1 MAIRVNVPRDLSR
14 VKEKVAFN
22 LTRRQLICFTL
33 AGMIGLPTFFLIK
46 GFTGNVSAATFIMM
60 AVMMPMFFMAMYE
73 RNGEAI
79 ERIIQHSIDWK
90 RQKKKPDED
99 KYPWQMFKNGICR
112 ADDNFYSKT
121 MRFSDINYKLATD
134 EDQQAIFDNW
144 KKFLNFFDS
153 SVRFEL
159 TFVNVTKDEAKF
171 YETIRIK
178 ERDDGFDDVR
188 AEYSEM
194 LNRQLDKGNNGL
206 EKTKYITFGIRAKS
220 FKEAR
225 PRLRSI
231 ENDVFNNFKKM
242 DVKAKPLSG
251 KERLELI
258 RLINRLGGDTND
270 KLKYP
275 TRNTIRTKTRY
286 ATVSAFSYD
295 APTMEDRFLMDL
307 LNSDASQVISI
318 HLQSIN
324 QNDAIKKVKKTITNI
339 DSTKIDE
346 QKKAVR
352 SGYDMDLIPG
362 DLVTY
367 GKDANSFLQDLQDQN
382 ERMFRMTFLIMN
394 TAGSKIELKNNY
406 LQTSS
411 TAQQFNCDTYKL
423 DYRQEQAL
431 YSILPLASD
440 LIHIDRSLTTSS
452 VGIFIPFTTQELMQ
466 TDDEAL
472 YYGLNA
478 LSQNIIMGDR
488 KSLSNPNGMILGKP
502 GYGKSFAA
510 KREMSNVILSTDD
523 DIIICDPEHEYSAL
537 VKKFRGQVIHVSQKS
552 KQYINPMDI
561 NENYSDGDNPVSL
574 KAEFILSLFELVM
587 DGKGGLG
594 PVEKTVIDRC
604 IHKIYEKYFDNPVPE
619 NMPILADLY
628 NALMLQEEKEAHE
641 VATALEIYVTGSL
654 NVFNNRT
661 NVDINNR
668 IVCYDIKDLGNQL
681 KKIGMLIVQ
690 DQVWC
695 RVTANRSV
703 GKATRYYM
711 DEFHLLL
718 QDKQTASY
726 SAEIYKRFRKW
737 GGIPTAITQNV
748 KDLLKSPE
756 VENIFENSEFIYM
769 LKQAP
774 KDKEILA
781 QRLGISK
788 YQISYVEKA
797 ETGEGLLIFGNLILP
812 FKDQFPND
820 LELYKIMTTK
830 PKEVAVWQKGV

>member
-22 LTRRQLICFTL
+22 LTKRQLICFTL
-33 AGMIGLPTFFLIK
+33 AGMIGVPTFFIIK
-46 GFTGNVSAATFIMM
+46 SLTDNVSAATFLMM
-60 AVMMPMFFMAMYE
+60 GVMMPMFFMAMYE
-73 RNGEAI
+73 KNGETI
-79 ERIIQHSIDWK
+79 ERIIQHAIDWK
-90 RQKKKPDED
+90 RRKPED
-99 KYPWQMFKNGICR
+99 GKSYEQMFKDGICR
-112 ADDNFYSKT
+112 VDENYYSKT

-144 KKFLNFFDS
+144 RKFLNFFDS
-153 SVRFEL
+153 SVHFEL
-159 TFVNVTKDEAKF
+159 TFVNVTKDEALF
-171 YETIRIK
+171 YDTIRIK
-178 ERDDGFDDVR
+178 EKNDGFDDVR

-194 LNRQLDKGNNGL
+194 LNRQLEKGNNGL
-206 EKTKYITFGIRAKS
+206 EKTKYLTFGIYAKS
-220 FKEAR
+220 IKDAK
-225 PRLRSI
+225 PRLRSL
-231 ENDVFNNFKKM
+231 ENDILNNFKKL
-242 DVKAKPLSG
+242 DVKATPLDG
-251 KERLELI
+251 RQRLELI
-258 RLINRLGGDTND
+258 QQIKRLGGDNND
-270 KLKYP
+270 ELRFP
-275 TRNTIRTKTRY
+275 TKNTLRTKTRF
-286 ATVSAFSYD
+286 ATVSALSYD
-295 APTMEDRFLMDL
+295 APTMEDRFLMEL
-307 LNSDASQVISI
+307 LNADSSQVISI
-318 HLQSIN
+318 HLQSMN
-324 QNDAIKKVKKTITNI
+324 QNEAIKKVKKTITNI

-367 GKDANSFLQDLQDQN
+367 GKDANSFLQDLQEQN
-382 ERMFRMTFLIMN
+382 ERMFKMTFLIMN
-394 TAGSKIELKNNY
+394 TAASKVGLKNNY

-423 DYRQEQAL
+423 DYRQEQGMN
-431 YSILPLASD
+431 SILPLAHD
-440 LIHIDRSLTTSS
+440 LIKTGRSLTTSS

-466 TDDEAL
+466 TEDEAL

-478 LSQNIIMGDR
+478 LSQNLIMADR

-502 GYGKSFAA
+502 GFGKSFSA

-523 DIIICDPEHEYSAL
+523 DIMICDPEQEYSAL
-537 VKKFRGQVIHVSQKS
+537 VQKFHGQVIHISQKS
-552 KQYINPMDI
+552 QQFINPMDI
-561 NENYSDGDNPVSL
+561 NENYSDGDDPVSL

-604 IHKIYEKYFDNPVPE
+604 IHKIYEKYFANPVPE
-619 NMPILADLY
+619 NMPILADLF
-628 NALMLQEEKEAHE
+628 NELMAQDEKEAHE
-641 VATALEIYVTGSL
+641 VATALEIYVFGSL
-654 NVFNNRT
+654 NVFNNQT

-668 IVCYDIKDLGNQL
+668 IVCYDIKDLGKQL

-690 DQVWC
+690 DQVWG

-718 QDKQTASY
+718 KDKQTANY

-748 KDLLKSPE
+748 KDLLESPE
-756 VENIFENSEFIYM
+756 VENIFENCEFIYM
-769 LKQAP
+769 LNQAP
-774 KDKEILA
+774 GDRAILA
-781 QRLGISK
+781 KKLGISK
-788 YQISYVEKA
+788 YQLSYVEKA
-797 ETGEGLLIFGNLILP
+797 EQGEGLLVFGNLILP
-812 FKDQFPND
+812 FKDQFPED

-830 PKEVAVWQKGV
+830 PKEVAAWQKGV

>member
-22 LTRRQLICFTL
+22 LTKRQLLCFSL
-33 AGMIGLPTFFLIK
+33 AGMIGLPTFFLVK
-46 GFTGNVSAATFIMM
+46 SVSENVSCATFIMM

-73 RNGEAI
+73 KNGESI
-79 ERIIQHSIDWK
+79 ERIIQHAIDWK
-90 RQKKKPDED
+90 KRKRNPDED
-99 KYPWQMFKNGICR
+99 KYSWQMFKNGICR
-112 ADDNFYSKT
+112 ADENFYSKT
-121 MRFSDINYKLATD
+121 MSFSDINYKLATD

-144 KKFLNFFDS
+144 RKFLNFFDS
-153 SVRFEL
+153 SVSFEL

-194 LNRQLDKGNNGL
+194 LNRQLEKGNNGL
-206 EKTKYITFGIRAKS
+206 EKSKYITFGINAKS
-220 FKEAR
+220 IKDAK
-225 PRLRSI
+225 PRLRAI
-231 ENDVFNNFKKM
+231 ESDILNNFKKL
-242 DVKAKPLSG
+242 DVKAKPLNG
-251 KERLELI
+251 KDRIDLI
-258 RLINRLGGDTND
+258 REIQRLGGETND
-270 KLKYP
+270 PLKYP
-275 TRNTIRTKTRY
+275 TKNTIRTKTRY
-286 ATVSAFSYD
+286 ATISAFSYD
-295 APTMEDRFLMDL
+295 APTMEDRFLMEL
-307 LNSDASQVISI
+307 LNSDSSQVISI

-324 QNDAIKKVKKTITNI
+324 QNDAIKRVKRTITSI

-382 ERMFRMTFLIMN
+382 ERMFKMTFLIMN
-394 TAGSKIELKNNY
+394 TAGSQIELKNNY
-406 LQTSS
+406 LQSS
-411 TAQQFNCDTYKL
+411 SMAQQFNCDTYKL

-431 YSILPLASD
+431 MTCLPLAKD
-440 LIHIDRSLTTSS
+440 WINVDRSLTTSS

-466 TDDEAL
+466 TGEEAL

-478 LSQNIIMGDR
+478 LSQNIIMADR

-502 GYGKSFAA
+502 GFGKSFSA

-523 DIIICDPEHEYSAL
+523 DIMICDPEQEYSAL
-537 VKKFRGQVIHVSQKS
+537 VKKFNGQVIHISQKS

-561 NENYSDGDNPVSL
+561 NENYSDGDDPVSL
-574 KAEFILSLFELVM
+574 KAEFILSLFELIM

-604 IHKIYEKYFDNPVPE
+604 IHKIYEKYFKEPIPE

-628 NALMLQEEKEAHE
+628 NALMDQEEKEATE
-641 VATALEIYVTGSL
+641 VATALEIYVFGSL
-654 NVFNNRT
+654 NVFNNHT

-668 IVCYDIKDLGNQL
+668 IVCYDIKDLGKQL
-681 KKIGMLIVQ
+681 KKLGMLIVQ
-690 DQVWC
+690 DQVWG

-718 QDKQTASY
+718 RDKQTASY

-748 KDLLKSPE
+748 KDLLESSE
-756 VENIFENSEFIYM
+756 VENIFENCEFIYM
-769 LKQAP
+769 LNQAP
-774 KDKEILA
+774 GDRAILA
-781 QRLGISK
+781 KKLGISK
-788 YQISYVEKA
+788 YQLSYVEKA
-797 ETGEGLLIFGNLILP
+797 EQGEGLLVFGSLILP
-812 FKDQFPND
+812 FKDQFPED

-830 PKEVAVWQKGV
+830 PKEVAAWQKGV

>member
-1 MAIRVNVPRDLSR
+1 MAIKATVPRDLSR

-22 LTRRQLICFTL
+22 LTKRQLICFFL

-46 GFTGNVSAATFIMM
+46 SATEDVSTATFLMM
-60 AVMMPMFFMAMYE
+60 TVMMPLFFMAMYE
-73 RNGEAI
+73 RNGEPI

-90 RQKKKPDED
+90 RRKPNDD
-99 KYPWQMFKNGICR
+99 KYSWQMFKNGICR
-112 ADDNFYSKT
+112 ADENYYSKT
-121 MRFSDINYKLATD
+121 MSFSDINYKLATD
-134 EDQQAIFDNW
+134 EDQQAILDNW
-144 KKFLNFFDS
+144 KKFLNFFDN

-159 TFVNVTKDEAKF
+159 TFVNVSKDEAKF

-178 ERDDGFDDVR
+178 DRDDGFDDVR

-194 LNRQLDKGNNGL
+194 LNRQLEKGNNGL
-206 EKTKYITFGIRAKS
+206 EKSKYLTFGIYAKS
-220 FKEAR
+220 IKEAR

-231 ENDVFNNFKKM
+231 ENDIINNFKKM
-242 DVKAKPLSG
+242 DVKAKPLKG
-251 KERLELI
+251 KERIELI
-258 RLINRLGGDTND
+258 HQIMRLGGD
-270 KLKYP
+270 KGGELIYP
-275 TRNTIRTKTRY
+275 KRNLICTKDRI
-286 ATVSAFSYD
+286 ACVSAFAYN
-295 APTMEDRFLMDL
+295 APIMQDFFLMEL
-307 LNSDASQVISI
+307 LNADSSQVISI
-318 HLQSIN
+318 HLQSIS
-324 QNDAIKKVKKTITNI
+324 QNDAIKSVKKTITNI

-352 SGYDMDLIPG
+352 SGYDMDLIPT

-367 GKDANSFLQDLQDQN
+367 GKDANLFLQDLQEKN
-382 ERMFRMTFLIMN
+382 ERMFKMTFLIMN
-394 TAGSKIELKNNY
+394 TADSNIELKNNY
-406 LQTSS
+406 KQTSS
-411 TAQQFNCDTYKL
+411 IAQQFNCDIYKL
-423 DYRQEQAL
+423 DYRQEQGVM
-431 YSILPLASD
+431 SCLPLAKD
-440 LIHIDRSLTTSS
+440 WIHTDRRLTTSS

-466 TDDEAL
+466 TGEEAL

-478 LSQNIIMGDR
+478 LSQNMIMADR

-502 GYGKSFAA
+502 GFGKSFAA

-523 DIIICDPEHEYSAL
+523 DIIICDPEQEYSAL
-537 VKKFRGQVIHVSQKS
+537 VKKFHGQVIHISQKS

-561 NENYSDGDNPVSL
+561 NENYSDGDDPVSL
-574 KAEFILSLFELVM
+574 KAEFILSFFELVM

-604 IHKIYEKYFDNPVPE
+604 IHKIYRKYFDEPIPE

-628 NALMLQEEKEAHE
+628 NELMAQEEKEAYE
-641 VATALEIYVTGSL
+641 VATALEIYVSGSL

-668 IVCYDIKDLGNQL
+668 IVCYDIKDLGKQL

-690 DQVWC
+690 DQVWG
-695 RVTANRSV
+695 RVTANRSA

-718 QDKQTASY
+718 KDKQTANY

-748 KDLLKSPE
+748 KDLLESPE
-756 VENIFENSEFIYM
+756 VENIFENCEFIYM
-769 LKQAP
+769 LNQAS
-774 KDKEILA
+774 KDREILA
-781 QRLGISK
+781 KKLGISK
-788 YQISYVEKA
+788 SQISYVTKA
-797 ETGEGLLIFGNLILP
+797 EQGEGLLVFGSLILP
-812 FKDQFPND
+812 FKDQFPED

-830 PKEVAVWQKGV
+830 PKEVAAWQKGV